1 MAKKEQAINKK
12 EKKGKKDK
20 TSFFKGFKAEL
31 KKVNWPS
38 AKQLANN
45 TLAVIVIVL
54 FLAAIVFVLDITFEA
69 ANKYGLDKIKE
80 SVVSSSQE
88 QSTDENASQTNEG
101 AEQSSEETTTTT
113 ENQVTSTDEQPA
125 Q

>member
-20 TSFFKGFKAEL
+20 PSFFKGFEAEL

-54 FLAAIVFVLDITFEA
+54 ILAAIVFVLDITFEA

-101 AEQSSEETTTTT
+101 AEQSSEETTT

>member
-20 TSFFKGFKAEL
+20 PRFFKGFKAEL

-101 AEQSSEETTTTT
+101 AEQSSEETTTT

>member
-1 MAKKEQAINKK
+1 MI
-12 EKKGKKDK
+12 
-20 TSFFKGFKAEL
+20 
-31 KKVNWPS
+31 
-38 AKQLANN
+38 
-45 TLAVIVIVL
+45 
-54 FLAAIVFVLDITFEA
+54 LAAIVFVLDITFEA

-101 AEQSSEETTTTT
+101 AEQSSEETTT

>member
-1 MAKKEQAINKK
+1 MI
-12 EKKGKKDK
+12 
-20 TSFFKGFKAEL
+20 
-31 KKVNWPS
+31 
-38 AKQLANN
+38 
-45 TLAVIVIVL
+45 
-54 FLAAIVFVLDITFEA
+54 LAAIVFVLDITFEA

-88 QSTDENASQTNEG
+88 QSTNENASQTNEG
-101 AEQSSEETTTTT
+101 AEQSSEETTT

>member
-20 TSFFKGFKAEL
+20 PSFFKGFKAEL

-38 AKQLANN
+38 DKQLANN

-54 FLAAIVFVLDITFEA
+54 ILAAIVFVLDITFEA

-101 AEQSSEETTTTT
+101 AEQSSEETTTT

>member
-1 MAKKEQAINKK
+1 MAKKEHAINKK

-101 AEQSSEETTTTT
+101 AEQSSEETTTT

>member
-20 TSFFKGFKAEL
+20 PSFFKGLKAEL

-101 AEQSSEETTTTT
+101 AEQSSEETTTT

>member
-20 TSFFKGFKAEL
+20 PSFFKGFKAEL

-101 AEQSSEETTTTT
+101 AKQSSEETTTT

>member
-1 MAKKEQAINKK
+1 MI
-12 EKKGKKDK
+12 
-20 TSFFKGFKAEL
+20 
-31 KKVNWPS
+31 
-38 AKQLANN
+38 
-45 TLAVIVIVL
+45 
-54 FLAAIVFVLDITFEA
+54 LAAIVFVLDITFEA

-101 AEQSSEETTTTT
+101 AEQSSEETTTT

>member
-20 TSFFKGFKAEL
+20 PSFFKGFKAEL

-54 FLAAIVFVLDITFEA
+54 ILAAIVFVLDITFEA

-80 SVVSSSQE
+80 SVVSSIQE
-88 QSTDENASQTNEG
+88 H
-101 AEQSSEETTTTT
+101 
-113 ENQVTSTDEQPA
+113 NQRRSLQQRSHKAHGTSR
-125 Q
+125 

>member
-1 MAKKEQAINKK
+1 M
-12 EKKGKKDK
+12 
-20 TSFFKGFKAEL
+20 
-31 KKVNWPS
+31 
-38 AKQLANN
+38 
-45 TLAVIVIVL
+45 

-101 AEQSSEETTTTT
+101 AEQSSEETTT